1 MRLIERI
8 LRYGISGCIV
18 AALFSLAVVALVRLL
33 PAIGPVGAGIIAFCL
48 AQPIGYAT
56 HRMISY
62 PDAGLEPDETAKSRV
77 RFVVTNLVGFV
88 IATGG
93 MALMT
98 GILHRSYLWGIA
110 LNWALIPG
118 ANFAI
123 YLFWVFNVR
132 PWSKGELA

>member
-62 PDAGLEPDETAKSRV
+62 PDAGLNQMRQRQAE
-77 RFVVTNLVGFV
+77 FVSWLP
-88 IATGG
+88 ISSASSSQP
-93 MALMT
+93 AAW
-98 GILHRSYLWGIA
+98 HS
-110 LNWALIPG
+110 
-118 ANFAI
+118 
-123 YLFWVFNVR
+123 
-132 PWSKGELA
+132 